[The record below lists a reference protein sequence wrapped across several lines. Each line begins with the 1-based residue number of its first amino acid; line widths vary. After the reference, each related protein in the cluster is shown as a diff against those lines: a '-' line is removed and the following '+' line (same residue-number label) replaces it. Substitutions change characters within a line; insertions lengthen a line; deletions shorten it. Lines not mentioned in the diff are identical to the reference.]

1 MSLGPAVVSRVDR
14 RIATV
19 SLIIA
24 TAMQAGDPTMI
35 NVALPQLERELGG
48 GLSLGAWVMTS
59 YLCAAAIM
67 APLTGWLRR
76 RYGARLLFPGGIA
89 LFVLF
94 SLLCA
99 VAPNP
104 AAIIACRVLQGAAG
118 GVIHPL
124 GQAMLLDLHPLE
136 RHGRMLAIWGSTI
149 MLGPILG
156 PVIGGIVTD
165 FAS

>member
-1 MSLGPAVVSRVDR
+1 MSATDTTGGRQNLSNGGTPSRLG
-14 RIATV
+14 RIITATG
-19 SLIIA
+19 LMMA
-24 TAMQAGDPTMI
+24 TALQAADALI
-35 NVALPQLERELGG
+35 VNVALPQLQHELGG

-59 YLCAAAIM
+59 YLCATAVM

-94 SLLCA
+94 SLLSA
-99 VAPNP
+99 FAPNP

-136 RHGRMLAIWGSTI
+136 RHGRMLAI
-149 MLGPILG
+149 
-156 PVIGGIVTD
+156 
-165 FAS
+165 